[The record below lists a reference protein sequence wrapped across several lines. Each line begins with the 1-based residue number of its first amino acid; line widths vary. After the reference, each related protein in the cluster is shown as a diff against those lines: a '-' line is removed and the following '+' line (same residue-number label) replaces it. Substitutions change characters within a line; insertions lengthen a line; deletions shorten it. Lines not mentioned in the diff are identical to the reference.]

1 MELTPFVDQ
10 LHSSLMI
17 AAHAGGDDAR
27 ALAERL
33 VAPLDS
39 ATRLLLL
46 EALAAAAAE
55 ITQEIAPGSVEL
67 RLLGRDPSFVVTL
80 PPSEDMRGERGE
92 SPALEQP
99 ATVVDA
105 TEIEEGGTSRV
116 TLRLPDALKSRI
128 DEAANQEGLSVN
140 TWLVRAAAS
149 ALDDNTGDRRGRGR
163 NRGGGNR
170 YTGWVR

>member
-55 ITQEIAPGSVEL
+55 ITREMAPGSVEL
-67 RLLGRDPSFVVTL
+67 RLQGRDPRFVVTL
-80 PPSEDMRGERGE
+80 PPAEEAGGDLPSPDKHE
-92 SPALEQP
+92 SMSDSA
-99 ATVVDA
+99 DD
-105 TEIEEGGTSRV
+105 GGTARV

-128 DEAANQEGLSVN
+128 DEAASQEGLSVN
-140 TWLVRAAAS
+140 TWLVRAAAD
-149 ALDDNTGDRRGRGR
+149 ALENDRDRRGRGR